1 MIVVSDTTPLITLM
15 KIDKLELLEKL
26 FGEVFIPRAVFR
38 ELTANEKFA
47 DEARKIE
54 SAAFFKVREIAD
66 KKSLDLVHKISGLDL
81 GESEAIV
88 LAQELDSDLIL
99 IDEFRG
105 RLIASQMNLHLTGTL
120 GVLYNSYKRHFI
132 ERDEIENCIE
142 KIRNSNIRISE
153 KLLREFLEN
162 L

>member
-54 SAAFFKVREIAD
+54 SAAFFKVRKIAD
-66 KKSLDLVHKISGLDL
+66 KKSLDIVHKISGLDL

-99 IDEFRG
+99 IEDRKST
-105 RLIASQMNLHLTGTL
+105 RL
-120 GVLYNSYKRHFI
+120 NSSHAT
-132 ERDEIENCIE
+132 
-142 KIRNSNIRISE
+142 
-153 KLLREFLEN
+153 
-162 L
+162 

>member
-15 KIDKLELLEKL
+15 KINKLELLEKL

-38 ELTANEKFA
+38 ELTVNEKFA

-54 SAAFFKVREIAD
+54 SAAFFKVREIVD

-105 RLIASQMNLHLTGTL
+105 RLIASQMNLQLTGTL

-142 KIRNSNIRISE
+142 IIRNSNIRISE